1 MGKFKFPSAY
11 TILFILIALV
21 AVMTWIVPAG
31 KYQMAMNAT
40 LGKEVPVA
48 GTYAPTEA
56 HPQGFTAV
64 LLAPIDGLYNHET
77 YTAGAIDVALFV
89 LIIGGFLGVVNGK
102 EEWMIPIL
110 MGLFAAGGTIYGMAE
125 ESLPFYTLLVPV
137 MMAARFDPLVAAA
150 TVLLGAGIGT
160 LGSTIN
166 PFATVIAANAAGI
179 PFTQGMLM
187 RILLLIVGYV
197 ICVVWSCVMRAKSAI
212 TRSCRLWRIKWRKT
226 VRIFSAIA
234 AIPILNSRP
243 RVSGFC

>member
-56 HPQGFTAV
+56 HPQGLTAV

-89 LIIGGFLGVVNGK
+89 LIIGGFLGVDPHPDGTFRRRRYD
-102 EEWMIPIL
+102 L
-110 MGLFAAGGTIYGMAE
+110 RHGGRIT
-125 ESLPFYTLLVPV
+125 SFLHL
-137 MMAARFDPLVAAA
+137 
-150 TVLLGAGIGT
+150 IG
-160 LGSTIN
+160 
-166 PFATVIAANAAGI
+166 
-179 PFTQGMLM
+179 
-187 RILLLIVGYV
+187 
-197 ICVVWSCVMRAKSAI
+197 
-212 TRSCRLWRIKWRKT
+212 
-226 VRIFSAIA
+226 
-234 AIPILNSRP
+234 
-243 RVSGFC
+243 SGHDGCAL

>member
-89 LIIGGFLGVVNGK
+89 LIIGGFLGVVNKTGAIDAGIERVTVRLNGK

-137 MMAARFDPLVAAA
+137 MMAF
-150 TVLLGAGIGT
+150 
-160 LGSTIN
+160 
-166 PFATVIAANAAGI
+166 
-179 PFTQGMLM
+179 
-187 RILLLIVGYV
+187 
-197 ICVVWSCVMRAKSAI
+197 
-212 TRSCRLWRIKWRKT
+212 
-226 VRIFSAIA
+226 FSA
-234 AIPILNSRP
+234 
-243 RVSGFC
+243 